1 MKLRRPPARNALTFT
16 LACLAALTMLFISEA
31 STWRARRSLLEISDI
46 GQARAG
52 IQLLEAGLRDA
63 AISVPGGAAPQSP
76 IDTSGHAQA
85 LSEIDKT
92 LSMLTAHYVDDPVG
106 ASLLAALRLH
116 IERRLA
122 RLAGGAAAAG
132 DAPAEREPLAAVR
145 DASAALLAHE
155 RRKQLVAQQAVD
167 KALQIGRIGIAALSA
182 ISLLSLSLFLWQ
194 AAAIQRQ
201 QRALQTLE
209 RADRDRLEQEVA
221 HRTAELTELHRHLL
235 SAREDERARL
245 ARDLHD
251 DLGALLTS
259 AKLDA
264 ARLRSRLGRDAPE
277 AQERLASL
285 VRMLDGVIALKRR
298 IVEDLRPSA
307 LDTVGLVAAL
317 EILAREFAERTGLE
331 VISEFEPV
339 ARSAEAELV
348 LFRLLQE
355 ATTNIA
361 KHAKARRVSLV
372 LREDNGDTLL
382 RVSDDG
388 VGFDA
393 SRAPGSAHG
402 LAGMRFRVHAENGTM
417 TVDSQPGVGTTIEV
431 RLPPAFAAGGAPPA
445 AA

>member
-1 MKLRRPPARNALTFT
+1 MKLRRPPARNALTFV

-31 STWRARRSLLEISDI
+31 STWRARRSLLEISVI

-52 IQLLEAGLRDA
+52 IQQLESSLRDA
-63 AISVPGGAAPQSP
+63 VASAPGGAALQSP
-76 IDTSGHAQA
+76 VDAWSHAQA
-85 LSEIDKT
+85 RARVDGT
-92 LSMLTAHYVDDPVG
+92 MSMLAAHYADDPAG
-106 ASLLAALRLH
+106 AALLAVLRSD
-116 IERRLA
+116 IEQRLD

-132 DAPAEREPLAAVR
+132 PAPAEREPLASVR
-145 DASAALLAHE
+145 DTSAALLAHE
-155 RRKQLVAQQAVD
+155 RQKQFVAQQAVD
-167 KALQIGRIGIAALSA
+167 GVLQIGRIGIAALSA

-194 AAAIQRQ
+194 AAALQRQ

-209 RADRDRLEQEVA
+209 RVDRDRLEHEVA
-221 HRTAELTELHRHLL
+221 RRTAELTELHRYLL

-264 ARLRSRLGRDAPE
+264 ARLRFRLGPDAPE

-317 EILAREFAERTGLE
+317 EILASEFAERSGLE
-331 VISEFEPV
+331 VTREFLPMDLNPEV
-339 ARSAEAELV
+339 ELV
-348 LFRLLQE
+348 LFRLVQE

-361 KHAKARRVSLV
+361 KHARARHVGLV
-372 LREDNGDTLL
+372 LRVDRGETLL

-393 SRAPGSAHG
+393 GRALLAAHG
-402 LAGMRFRVHAENGTM
+402 LAGMRFRVQAESGTM
-417 TVDSQPGVGTTIEV
+417 TVDSKPGVGTTIEV
-431 RLPPAFAAGGAPPA
+431 RLPRVAVSASAPA